1 MTSIR
6 HLIPLALISTLAAAP
21 ADAGYSKTGH
31 PSTSV
36 SYADLD
42 LGSAEGIATLDRRI
56 ERAVRKVCGDRFLAD
71 LGERSD
77 ARKCGDDTM
86 LIVKP
91 QRDRAVA
98 FANSK
103 PIQLGAR

>member
-6 HLIPLALISTLAAAP
+6 HLIPIALISTLVTAP
-21 ADAGYSKTGH
+21 ADAGYSKSGH
-31 PSTSV
+31 RSTSV
-36 SYADLD
+36 SYADLN
-42 LGSAEGIATLDRRI
+42 LGSSEGRDKLDQRIA
-56 ERAVRKVCGDRFLAD
+56 RAVRDVCGDRSAAD
-71 LGERSD
+71 LSERSE
-77 ARKCGDDTM
+77 ARKCGNETM

-98 FANSK
+98 FANNK